1 MGTKRP
7 GKEHLAQQNTMPQAP
22 ARRGYRSWSTQM
34 DVVLTATLFQQ
45 INEGNKG
52 DGDFKQQALQAV
64 VDNLKTKL
72 NISLTPT
79 HVRNRIKTWK
89 THYSEIT
96 DIRNYTKFR
105 WDEDRKMLVIP
116 VEELEDWQNY
126 CKENPNAS
134 KYQNKSIDNWDD
146 ICTLFASDR
155 ATGEG
160 AEQYEESAA
169 AMEMENELG
178 SGGAN
183 SEAASGESNK
193 KVKRDRLADAVTKF
207 AESFSEYVSKARG
220 PPRPSSKEIYDVLSA
235 VPYISRMQI
244 LKGVKSFMNGT
255 VDMFEMLKSLPEDD
269 KLDWVL
275 LHIDD

>member
-126 CKENPNAS
+126 CKVLNSWPFSNIS
-134 KYQNKSIDNWDD
+134 HIVFSYPLVYQHLIQKQTGN
-146 ICTLFASDR
+146 TYLFSFKCVD
-155 ATGEG
+155 
-160 AEQYEESAA
+160 S
-169 AMEMENELG
+169 
-178 SGGAN
+178 
-183 SEAASGESNK
+183 
-193 KVKRDRLADAVTKF
+193 KVKT
-207 AESFSEYVSKARG
+207 
-220 PPRPSSKEIYDVLSA
+220 
-235 VPYISRMQI
+235 
-244 LKGVKSFMNGT
+244 
-255 VDMFEMLKSLPEDD
+255 
-269 KLDWVL
+269 
-275 LHIDD
+275 